1 MKNQVPRSDV
11 ITQFLKLLD
20 VAQNMSKFAYDEVRR
35 QDMLTNDL
43 LHQLELGSAKER
55 NKVATQIATCRKDR
69 RYYKDQIEELDS
81 LIDWME
87 NNKKAVNDLKQVVGR
102 IRKVEEKHKIR
113 TYVPRVLPLEIFDWQ
128 KECKS

>member
-1 MKNQVPRSDV
+1 MRSTLRRRSDIV
-11 ITQFLKLLD
+11 AAVRYILIMYLILFLASYCLSSANNFLLQKKQIEAGRAGFTNEITFYAPLF
-20 VAQNMSKFAYDEVRR
+20 N
-35 QDMLTNDL
+35 
-43 LHQLELGSAKER
+43 
-55 NKVATQIATCRKDR
+55 
-69 RYYKDQIEELDS
+69 KDQIEELDS